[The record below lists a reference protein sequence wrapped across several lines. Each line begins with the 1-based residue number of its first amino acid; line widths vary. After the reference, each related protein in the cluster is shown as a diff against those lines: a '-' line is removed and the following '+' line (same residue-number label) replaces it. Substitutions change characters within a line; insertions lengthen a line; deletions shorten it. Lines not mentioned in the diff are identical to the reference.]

1 MTQSEGESK
10 SRKYPDISP
19 ARRTVKEMD
28 ADDKPRE
35 RALKYGIG
43 SLATADLFAIILRTG
58 VQGVNVMDMCRNILA
73 SAGGNL
79 HALARKT
86 YEDILHINGVGPAKA
101 LQVLAVMEILKRY
114 AAEELEETPVIRD
127 SNIIYRIMEHVIGNL
142 DHEEMWALFLS
153 RSNKVI
159 HKCCVTT
166 GSAVATVFDM
176 KGILKMALA
185 QRAEGVVL
193 CHNHPSGSLLP
204 SREDD
209 NITRRFQE
217 ACKIMELRFLDHLIV
232 TSKGFY
238 SYHDQSRIL

>member
-1 MTQSEGESK
+1 MTQAKVDGK
-10 SRKYPDISP
+10 TLKYPAITP
-19 ARRTVKEMD
+19 ATRTVKEMS
-28 ADDKPRE
+28 ADDQPRE

-73 SAGGNL
+73 STGGNL

-86 YEDILHINGVGPAKA
+86 YEDILLINGIGPAKA

-114 AAEELEETPVIRD
+114 AAEDLDDGPVIRD
-127 SNIIYRIMEHVIGNL
+127 SKIIYRIMEHEIGNL

-153 RSNKVI
+153 RSNKLI

-185 QRAEGVVL
+185 RRAEGVVL

-209 NITRRFQE
+209 SITRRLNE
-217 ACKIMELRFLDHLIV
+217 ACKVMELRFLDHLIV